1 MADSIKNPSNAPAP
15 AGFREITGEGP
26 WQSEFHGPEAHHGNV
41 AVTSVWNHIS
51 REIEFDV
58 YSSVDGHANFDRE
71 ELEVIPEL
79 IKKVLAKID
88 QAHAVVVMTSN
99 PVPRANPEWH
109 TVTETSALGFSPITA
124 PVELHC
130 WPKKDISAGI
140 ETRSLCGEIAVP
152 AQSNHLQ
159 NTGTSYTCPDCM
171 FRYSLLVGDDNA

>member
-1 MADSIKNPSNAPAP
+1 MTDSIKNPSNAPAP
-15 AGFREITGEGP
+15 AGF
-26 WQSEFHGPEAHHGNV
+26 
-41 AVTSVWNHIS
+41 

-109 TVTETSALGFSPITA
+109 TVTEIAVWCDTHKIDAVAAFA
-124 PVELHC
+124 AYQELH
-130 WPKKDISAGI
+130 A
-140 ETRSLCGEIAVP
+140 EEIK
-152 AQSNHLQ
+152 SWS
-159 NTGTSYTCPDCM
+159 T
-171 FRYSLLVGDDNA
+171 NA

>member
-109 TVTETSALGFSPITA
+109 TVTEIAVWCDTHKIDAVAGFAAFT
-124 PVELHC
+124 ELHGEEY
-130 WPKKDISAGI
+130 GI
-140 ETRSLCGEIAVP
+140 
-152 AQSNHLQ
+152 
-159 NTGTSYTCPDCM
+159 
-171 FRYSLLVGDDNA
+171 GDNNA